1 MQSCRNICLLESA
14 STITDEISFTRRR
27 REQRND
33 GIVKVK
39 ATFVPLISKLE
50 SRETVQFP
58 EFLSVASRS
67 APPRI
72 SLHAVAFPRANV
84 NRCPCVS
91 LSTIVFLLNSRFALV
106 MTDREIISVGRT
118 VI

>member
-1 MQSCRNICLLESA
+1 MRSCRNICLLESA

-27 REQRND
+27 RERRND

-50 SRETVQFP
+50 SRETVQFA

-84 NRCPCVS
+84 NRCPRVS
-91 LSTIVFLLNSRFALV
+91 LSTIVFFFFC
-106 MTDREIISVGRT
+106 
-118 VI
+118 